1 MKERADILLV
11 IPGMQQGGAERVLSL
26 MANYWANKQKQVSII
41 IFNNTP
47 SFYALHPAIKCYP
60 LNSARTSF
68 GIFNFVVN
76 NFTRTINYLKCLKK
90 INPEVVISFTDNANV
105 YAVLYNSFAKK
116 PLIIAQRTNPYFN
129 TLPKSIR
136 FLPRF
141 IYKRANAI
149 VVQTLQTIDIYQNL
163 KIPLPKITEVVYNPL
178 NKDIYRPLDNIKRTN
193 IVLAVGRLYNKD
205 KHFDKLIDVFN
216 ATDNDQWQLHIA
228 GDGPDRKMLEDKI
241 AKLQLSA
248 KILLLGSIKDLAPL
262 YQAAKIFVLT
272 SEFEGFP
279 NALCEAMANGCACI
293 SYDCATG
300 PSEII
305 ENESNGI
312 LVAPGKQE
320 EFAQQ
325 LNSLMHNEATINR
338 FSKAAYHLREVL
350 DEERIMQQWEQ
361 LINKIVPQK
370 R

>member
-1 MKERADILLV
+1 MEKKNILFV
-11 IPGMQQGGAERVLSL
+11 IPAMQQGGAERVLSL
-26 MANYWANKQKQVSII
+26 MVNYWAAKDYAVSVLV
-41 IFNNTP
+41 FNDKP
-47 SFYALHPAIKCYP
+47 SFYTLHPAIHYYP
-60 LNSARTSF
+60 LNSAKTSF

-76 NFTRTINYLKCLKK
+76 NFTRTINYLQCIKK
-90 INPEVVISFTDNANV
+90 INPDVVISFTDNANV

-116 PLIIAQRTNPYFN
+116 PLVIAQRTNPYYN

-136 FLPRF
+136 FLPRL
-141 IYKRANAI
+141 IYNRASAM
-149 VVQTLQTIDIYQNL
+149 VVQTLQTIAIYQNL
-163 KIPLPKITEVVYNPL
+163 KIPLPKITAAIYNPL
-178 NKDIYRPLDNIKRTN
+178 NKDIYRPLENIKRTN

-205 KHFDKLIDVFN
+205 KHFDKLIEVFN
-216 ATDNDQWQLHIA
+216 ATDNHQWQLHIA
-228 GDGPDRKMLEDKI
+228 GDGPDSKMLEDKI
-241 AKLQLSA
+241 AELQLSA

-305 ENESNGI
+305 KNNSNGI
-312 LVAPGKQE
+312 LIAPGKQQ

-325 LNSLMHNEATINR
+325 LNALMHDENRINQ
-338 FSKAAYHLREVL
+338 FSKAACTIREVL
-350 DEERIMQQWEQ
+350 DEEKIMQQWEV
-361 LINKIVPQK
+361 LIDKIVP
-370 R
+370 